1 MADCLMIPAF
11 AESAIAK
18 CQHALVKIEM
28 PTEPNL
34 ENYFSAVVK
43 EGLYPNRGNLQFHL
57 KTVFNDIALENRR
70 VLDIGGGSGLHSFY
84 VACMGAKEVVC
95 LEPETKGSRS
105 GTSEK
110 FRKLGEILGQN
121 HVRFEPATFQA
132 FDPGGKQFD
141 VILLHNSINHLDE
154 TACINLLDSE
164 ASRVIYLNIFSKL
177 SSLASDG
184 AKLIVCDCSRYN
196 IFALLRVRNPFAP
209 TIEWHKHQMP
219 EVWVDLLSQVGFTN
233 PSIRWTAF
241 NTLRSLGKVLLGN
254 KLLSYFLRSHFHFT
268 MEKP

>member
-1 MADCLMIPAF
+1 M
-11 AESAIAK
+11 ST
-18 CQHALVKIEM
+18 Q
-28 PTEPNL
+28 PNV
-34 ENYFSAVVK
+34 EGYFSAVIE

-57 KTVFNDIALENRR
+57 KTLFKDIALENRR

-84 VACMGAKEVVC
+84 MACMGAKAVVC
-95 LEPETKGSRS
+95 LEPETEGSRS
-105 GTSEK
+105 GMEEK
-110 FRKLGEILGQN
+110 FQKLGEVLGQDQ
-121 HVRFEPATFQA
+121 VRFEPVTFQA

-164 ASRVIYLNIFSKL
+164 ASKAIYLDIFSKL
-177 SSLASDG
+177 SSLAGDG

-196 IFALLRVRNPFAP
+196 VFALLRIRNPFAP
-209 TIEWHKHQMP
+209 TIEWHKHQAP
-219 EVWVDLLSQVGFTN
+219 EVWVDLLSQVGFVN
-233 PSIRWTAF
+233 SGIRWTSF
-241 NTLRSLGKVLLGN
+241 NTLRAPGRVLLGN